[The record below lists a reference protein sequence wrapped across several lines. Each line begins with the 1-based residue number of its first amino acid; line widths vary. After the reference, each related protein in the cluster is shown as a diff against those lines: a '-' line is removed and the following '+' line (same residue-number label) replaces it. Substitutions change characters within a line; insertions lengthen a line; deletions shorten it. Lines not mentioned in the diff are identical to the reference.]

1 MCHRSNFYSCL
12 KLNGIKFQCHGFKH
26 MSMCIP
32 WTLSFA
38 MVDIGLLSPLPIVS
52 DAAVN
57 IDVQL
62 SVENTFSILLG
73 IYQE

>member
-1 MCHRSNFYSCL
+1 
-12 KLNGIKFQCHGFKH
+12 

-38 MVDIGLLSPLPIVS
+38 VVDIGLLSPLPIVS

-57 IDVQL
+57 IDVQV